1 MKELSVSIIGSG
13 NVAALLLRNL
23 TACGIRI
30 EGVISRNQARGEAL
44 AAENNCPWN
53 SDFNALGSDEGIII
67 SAVKDSAAQEL
78 WQKCPFGD
86 RLVLHTAGSLP
97 LSALAPFAR
106 NCGVLY
112 PLQSISSARH
122 LSSRQVPFLI
132 EANTAENLERVS
144 GLAHQL
150 SDNVTVADSAVRGK
164 LHLAAVFANN
174 FSNLCFRIA
183 WELAEK
189 EGLDPKVLLPLIEES
204 CAKLQHLSPA
214 QAQTG
219 PAVRWDENV
228 ISKHLQLLENAPETA
243 EVYKLLSK
251 EIHRRKG

>member
-1 MKELSVSIIGSG
+1 MKETSVIIIGSG
-13 NVAALLLRNL
+13 NVAAFFARNI
-23 TACGIRI
+23 ASRGIEISRI
-30 EGVISRNQARGEAL
+30 ISRNEKRGKSL
-44 AAENNCPWN
+44 AAEVSSLWSN
-53 SDFNALGSDEGIII
+53 DFSRPQDDGEIII
-67 SAVKDSAAQEL
+67 SAVKDSAAKEV
-78 WQKCPFGD
+78 WGKCRFGNC
-86 RLVLHTAGSLP
+86 LVLHTAGTLP
-97 LSALAPFAR
+97 LSALAAYAP

-112 PLQSISSARH
+112 PLQTISAARE
-122 LSSRQVPFLI
+122 LDSRNVPLLI
-132 EANTAENLERVS
+132 EADSPGNLERLRHFA
-144 GLAHQL
+144 LAL
-150 SDNVTVADSAVRGK
+150 SDKVTEADSAVRGK

-204 CAKLQHLSPA
+204 CAKLQVLSPA

-228 ISKHLQLLENAPETA
+228 IAKHLQLLETSPETA
-243 EVYKLLSK
+243 EIYKLLSK